1 MTFKDGLD
9 VYVEKQGCIWT
20 FQSLENIDR
29 DLNQIKWSKGWG
41 LIMASS
47 FVVKGLM
54 TFVLSMA
61 LWDIK

>member
-1 MTFKDGLD
+1 MTFKDDLD
-9 VYVEKQGCIWT
+9 VYVEKQGCIWI